1 MKFEEMTEGWLDFI
15 AECRTGTPHEYDI
28 VEGPMA
34 DDQIFNYV
42 QDFIDGNIS
51 RDQFWAM
58 AKFKKPT
65 HQISFHTVDALET
78 LEFIGEE
85 KVYEKR

>member
-1 MKFEEMTEGWLDFI
+1 
-15 AECRTGTPHEYDI
+15 
-28 VEGPMA
+28 MA